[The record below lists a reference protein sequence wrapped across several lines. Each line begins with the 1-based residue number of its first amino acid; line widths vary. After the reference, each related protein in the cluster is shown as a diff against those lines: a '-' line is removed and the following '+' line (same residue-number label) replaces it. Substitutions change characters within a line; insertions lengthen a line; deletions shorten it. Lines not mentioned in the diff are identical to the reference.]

1 MVDIIREFYIL
12 KEKIMPSKGATD
24 LEGQN
29 AVNEHYKTFSEVNK
43 VEVSEIHRRETIC
56 NTCDNKAQHFALDVC
71 KSCYCFIKLKT
82 ALKSATCP
90 LDKW

>member
-29 AVNEHYKTFSEVNK
+29 AVNEH
-43 VEVSEIHRRETIC
+43 
-56 NTCDNKAQHFALDVC
+56 
-71 KSCYCFIKLKT
+71 LKNSGMQT
-82 ALKSATCP
+82 S
-90 LDKW
+90 